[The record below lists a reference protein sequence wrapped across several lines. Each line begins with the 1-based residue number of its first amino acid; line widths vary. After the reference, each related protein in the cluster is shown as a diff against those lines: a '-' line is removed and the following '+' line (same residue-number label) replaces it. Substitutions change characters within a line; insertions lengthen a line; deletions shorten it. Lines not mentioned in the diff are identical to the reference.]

1 MFDVGDRIIGLELPD
16 TFYKLAELLEQDQ
29 FELLLSKNRIKD
41 MHRKQDISLVY
52 LMNDAVES
60 FLVFHNAT
68 ITGQYKS
75 EYEGGLLAVLDKKE
89 EEYVLVVHQGDSV
102 ITLFFEDLLQQNNLS
117 PASFAISIIKLIAS
131 SEGCHGFCLGTI
143 YFSGTAG

>member
-60 FLVFHNAT
+60 FLVCPKRRHPRIRWQT
-68 ITGQYKS
+68 CCPKPS
-75 EYEGGLLAVLDKKE
+75 R
-89 EEYVLVVHQGDSV
+89 
-102 ITLFFEDLLQQNNLS
+102 
-117 PASFAISIIKLIAS
+117 
-131 SEGCHGFCLGTI
+131 
-143 YFSGTAG
+143 

>member
-75 EYEGGLLAVLDKKE
+75 EYWLFLIKKKRSMFWSCIRE
-89 EEYVLVVHQGDSV
+89 
-102 ITLFFEDLLQQNNLS
+102 
-117 PASFAISIIKLIAS
+117 
-131 SEGCHGFCLGTI
+131 
-143 YFSGTAG
+143 TA

>member
-52 LMNDAVES
+52 LMMLWKV
-60 FLVFHNAT
+60 FLFS
-68 ITGQYKS
+68 IM
-75 EYEGGLLAVLDKKE
+75 
-89 EEYVLVVHQGDSV
+89 
-102 ITLFFEDLLQQNNLS
+102 LQ
-117 PASFAISIIKLIAS
+117 
-131 SEGCHGFCLGTI
+131 
-143 YFSGTAG
+143 